1 MNLIKEISPRMIKD
15 GGGHIA
21 TIASVASIS
30 FLNGAAEY
38 CASKA
43 AIYSFLNCFRLGK
56 SSKKAIYLLKKWQL
70 NLLIRNETSK
80 EQYR

>member
-1 MNLIKEISPRMIKD
+1 MGPVNLIKEIAPRMIKD
-15 GGGHIA
+15 EGGHIV

-43 AIYSFLNCFRLGK
+43 AIYAFLNCFRLG
-56 SSKKAIYLLKKWQL
+56 
-70 NLLIRNETSK
+70 E
-80 EQYR
+80 